1 MASASTPEIGAA
13 AGRAAA
19 PTLGWPAMTRVCLVF
34 LLANA
39 AFSAMPV
46 LFGAYVDQRHFS
58 LVMAGMVASAE
69 STGLALG
76 STLSV
81 RLLLSHEPNLR
92 KIVLYDLALLVLAQ
106 LASAYAGT
114 PWIFAASRA
123 LSGVCV
129 GVVQSAGAAW
139 IARFQDSDR
148 LFAIY
153 IGMTFLAGTL
163 GMPVF
168 SFTQRH
174 VGLTGSY
181 LVFAALVAL
190 AMVVSVAYPAISSGQ
205 TAEGADARDGGRRS
219 ANRRQRFLLPS
230 VAINFA
236 FNGGLWVYLEQAGQ
250 HANIEVT
257 HVSVILSAGM
267 LSALGVTVAIGLI
280 GHRFGRWRPLVMA
293 HICLLVGTLLLIGNP
308 SIYGFCVA
316 VVIFHIGLAI
326 VSPYFLAELA
336 AMEPSGRPALKGVA
350 AMNIGY
356 SVGPWLVSALVERF
370 GYNAALVCSA
380 GMFTVCLILVRT
392 GLVSRSE

>member
-1 MASASTPEIGAA
+1 
-13 AGRAAA
+13 
-19 PTLGWPAMTRVCLVF
+19 MTRVCLVF

-58 LVMAGMVASAE
+58 LAMAGMVASAE
-69 STGLALG
+69 SSGLALG

-81 RLLLSHEPNLR
+81 RLLTSHEQNLR
-92 KIVLYDLALLVLAQ
+92 KIVLCDLGVLVLAQ
-106 LASAYAGT
+106 LVSACAGT

-123 LSGVCV
+123 LSGMCV
-129 GVVQSAGAAW
+129 GVVQSAGSAW
-139 IARFQDSDR
+139 IARFQDSER

-168 SFTQRH
+168 SFTQQH

-181 LVFAALVAL
+181 VAFAVLVAL
-190 AMVVSVAYPAISSGQ
+190 AMLVSVGYPEMSGQ
-205 TAEGADARDGGRRS
+205 TADGADAPVVGQRS
-219 ANRRQRFLLPS
+219 AGREQRFLLPS

-236 FNGGLWVYLEQAGQ
+236 LNGGLWVYLEQAGQ
-250 HANIEVT
+250 HAHIGSI

-267 LSALGVTVAIGLI
+267 LSALGVTLAIGLI
-280 GHRFGRWRPLVMA
+280 GHRFGRWRPLAMA
-293 HICLLVGTLLLIGNP
+293 HICLLVGTLMLVGHP
-308 SIYGFCVA
+308 STYGFSVA
-316 VVIFHIGLAI
+316 VIIFHVGLAI
-326 VSPYFLAELA
+326 VSPFYLA
-336 AMEPSGRPALKGVA
+336 ALAATEPSGRPALKGVA

-356 SVGPWLVSALVERF
+356 SVGPWLVSTLMEKI
-370 GYNAALVCSA
+370 GYNSTMLWSA
-380 GMFTVCLILVRT
+380 GMFIVCLILARA